1 MFFYITGRA
10 VIQTKPLRIITQDFD
25 LIAEVDGYSSLH
37 FTRRFHGIDEL
48 ELTVNRHIR
57 GASELL
63 LGRIII
69 VGSDL
74 HKAFKIRSREIA
86 LDESG
91 KQSENWKIHARGL
104 KSDLNLRLALPP
116 TGFAQDSVNTNA
128 ESVMKHYVTSN
139 MIDTEAERRD
149 SYLTV
154 APNLNRGAVVQ
165 WQSRFKPLDGEVT
178 EISELTGLGWNI
190 ALDLENRKRIFDVI
204 EGRNLTT
211 AQSEYPPVIFAPQ
224 FDSLKTMEYAHS
236 DLNYR
241 SVAYVAG
248 AGEGE
253 DRRIVVV
260 GDSTG
265 MNRYELFVDAR
276 DIAETETVDG
286 EEIPIPESD
295 IIAALTE
302 RGLQKLAEYSNE
314 QYLTAQV
321 LTNSPFVYERDYDLG
336 DIVTVKNDDWGFGM
350 DARITEVTEI
360 YEAGKPFQ
368 IEATFG
374 IAKPTFTSVIKKE
387 FSDMRTELY
396 R

>member
-1 MFFYITGRA
+1 M
-10 VIQTKPLRIITQDFD
+10 
-25 LIAEVDGYSSLH
+25 IAEVDGYSSLH
-37 FTRRFHGIDEL
+37 FTRKFHGIDEF
-48 ELTVNRHIR
+48 ELTVNRHIY

-86 LDESG
+86 LDENG

-116 TGFAQDSVNTNA
+116 EGLAQDSVNTDA
-128 ESVMKHYVTSN
+128 ETVMKHYVTTN
-139 MIDTEAERRD
+139 MIDTDDERKD
-149 SYLTV
+149 THLTV
-154 APNLNRGAVVQ
+154 APNLKRGADVQ
-165 WQSRFKPLDGEVT
+165 WQSRFKQLDEEIT
-178 EISELTGLGWNI
+178 EISELTGIGWNI
-190 ALDLENRKRIFDVI
+190 SLDLTNKRRIFDVM
-204 EGRNLTT
+204 EGRNLTST
-211 AQSEYPPVIFAPQ
+211 QSVYPPIIFAPQ
-224 FDSLKTMEYAHS
+224 FDSLKTMEYANS

-248 AGEGE
+248 AGEGA
-253 DRRIVVV
+253 DRRIVIV
-260 GDSTG
+260 GDATG

-276 DIAETETVDG
+276 DIAETERVDG
-286 EEIPIPESD
+286 EDVPIPEAD

-302 RGLQKLAEYSNE
+302 RGLQKLAEFSNE
-314 QYLTAQV
+314 QYLTAQI
-321 LTNSPFVYERDYDLG
+321 LTNSPFVYEKDYDLG
-336 DIVTVKNDDWGFGM
+336 DIVTVKNDDWGIGM
-350 DARITEVTEI
+350 DARITEITEI

-374 IAKPTFTSVIKKE
+374 IAKPTFAKVIKKE
-387 FSDMRTELY
+387 FSDMRAELY